1 GWSEWMMEI
10 GSSGNWDIGTPNLTT
25 ETQRI
30 LDRVIARDR
39 EIGRLVDPEAIPSL
53 SFAHFQG
60 LIFNFGDFGNSGN
73 SWRIGV
79 SS

>member
-1 GWSEWMMEI
+1 MMEI
-10 GSSGNWDIGTPNLTT
+10 GSSGNRDIGTNLTT
-25 ETQRI
+25 ETRRI

-39 EIGRLVDPEAIPSL
+39 EIGRSVDPEAIPSL
-53 SFAHFQG
+53 SFVHFQG
-60 LIFNFGDFGNSGN
+60 LILNFGDFGN